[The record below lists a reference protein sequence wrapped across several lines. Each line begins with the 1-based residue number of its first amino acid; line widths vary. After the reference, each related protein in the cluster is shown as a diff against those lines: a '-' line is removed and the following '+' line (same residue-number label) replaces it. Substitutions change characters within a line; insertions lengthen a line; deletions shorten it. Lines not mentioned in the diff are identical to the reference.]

1 MTICKAIL
9 TFSFCSMDIG
19 KKREGRE
26 EEGKEREEEG
36 RGREEEGRGREEEE
50 GEREEERKREVEG
63 RKQEEGRGR
72 EEEGHEDRLIRPYLQ
87 SPRLPVLT
95 LLLPH

>member
-26 EEGKEREEEG
+26 EGKEREEEG
-36 RGREEEGRGREEEE
+36 RE
-50 GEREEERKREVEG
+50 
-63 RKQEEGRGR
+63 R

>member
-26 EEGKEREEEG
+26 EGKEREEEG
-36 RGREEEGRGREEEE
+36 RE
-50 GEREEERKREVEG
+50 
-63 RKQEEGRGR
+63 R
-72 EEEGHEDRLIRPYLQ
+72 EEEGHEDRLIRPYPQ

>member
-26 EEGKEREEEG
+26 EGKEREEEG
-36 RGREEEGRGREEEE
+36 REREEEGRE
-50 GEREEERKREVEG
+50 
-63 RKQEEGRGR
+63 R

>member
-26 EEGKEREEEG
+26 EEGKEREEKG
-36 RGREEEGRGREEEE
+36 RGREE
-50 GEREEERKREVEG
+50 K
-63 RKQEEGRGR
+63 
-72 EEEGHEDRLIRPYLQ
+72 
-87 SPRLPVLT
+87 
-95 LLLPH
+95 